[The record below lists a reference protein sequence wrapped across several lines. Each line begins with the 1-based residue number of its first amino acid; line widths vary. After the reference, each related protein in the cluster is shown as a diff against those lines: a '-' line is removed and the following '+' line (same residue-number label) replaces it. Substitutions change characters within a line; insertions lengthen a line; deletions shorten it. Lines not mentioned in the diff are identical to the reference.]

1 MKEIQKGVARQDGII
16 VVWQG
21 DLGQNRTF
29 VAFED
34 LIAMKINATDL
45 VLNPQNYR
53 IDEETQNLQLVCGIS
68 PRT

>member
-16 VVWQG
+16 AVWQG
-21 DLGQNRTF
+21 ELGQNRTF

-53 IDEETQNLQLVCGIS
+53 IDEETLAIQLVCGIS

>member
-1 MKEIQKGVARQDGII
+1 MKELQKGIARQNGIV

-34 LIAMKINATDL
+34 LITMKINATDL

-53 IDEETQNLQLVCGIS
+53 IDEETLNIQLVCGIP